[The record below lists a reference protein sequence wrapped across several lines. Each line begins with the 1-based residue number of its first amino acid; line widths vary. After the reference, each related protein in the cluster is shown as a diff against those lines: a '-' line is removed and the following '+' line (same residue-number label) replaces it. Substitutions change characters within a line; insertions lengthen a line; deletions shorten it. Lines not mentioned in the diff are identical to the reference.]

1 MEDTIVALSSGAL
14 PAGVAVVRVS
24 GPAARRVVERL
35 AGAVPEPRRASLRRI
50 RDEAGALLD
59 RGLVLFFPGPDSAT
73 GEDLAEFHLH
83 GGRAT
88 VARFVEAATS
98 LPGLRL
104 AEAGEFTR
112 RAFVNGRIDLTEAE
126 GLSDLLA
133 AETERQRRAAL
144 LQAEGGSR
152 RLFEEWG
159 TRLLHARALIE
170 ASFDFSDEGDV
181 GEGVDAGVRA
191 EVAALAAEIDAHLRG
206 AARGEI
212 LRDGFRVAIA
222 GAPNAGKS
230 SLLNALARREVAI
243 VTPVPGTTR
252 DVLEVTLDLA
262 GLPVRLFDTAGLRE
276 TADPVEA
283 IGIARAREAVERA
296 DLVLWLDAADGAET
310 EAAAAALLHVKQG
323 ATGAPRPGL
332 RVRSKADL
340 AGAPPE
346 GAHDLAISVRTGA
359 GLDALL
365 AVLAARADAAAGAAD
380 ALPLQA
386 RHRAALVETR
396 RALADFARAPDM
408 LPEVAAEILRDA
420 ADRLGRLT
428 GRTDVEDLLGVIFS
442 RFCIGK

>member
-24 GPAARRVVERL
+24 GPAARRVAERL
-35 AGAVPEPRRASLRRI
+35 AGTLPEPRRASLRRI
-50 RDEAGALLD
+50 RDEAGAMLD
-59 RGLVLFFPGPDSAT
+59 RGLVLFFPGPNSAT
-73 GEDLAEFHLH
+73 GDDLAEFHLH

-152 RLFEEWG
+152 RLFEDWG

-191 EVAALAAEIDAHLRG
+191 EVAVLAAEIDAHLSG

-212 LRDGFRVAIA
+212 LREGFRVAIA
-222 GAPNAGKS
+222 GPPNAGKS

-276 TADPVEA
+276 TADPIEA
-283 IGIARAREAVERA
+283 IGVKRARETMERA
-296 DLVLWLDAADGAET
+296 DLVLWLDAADSAET
-310 EAAAAALLHVKQG
+310 EAAAMLHVKQSG
-323 ATGAPRPGL
+323 PGEPRPTL

-340 AGAPPE
+340 AAAAPVGAY
-346 GAHDLAISVRTGA
+346 DLAISVRTGA

-365 AVLAARADAAAGAAD
+365 AALAARADAAAGAAD

-396 RALADFARAPDM
+396 RALADFARAPDL
-408 LPEVAAEILRDA
+408 LPEVAAEILREA